1 MPLKISRNTILTEK
15 PPTIY
20 GYAAVVGDKEG
31 EGPLA
36 EYFDEVSEDVYF
48 GQKTWEKAE
57 SELMRRTV
65 EHALKKS
72 KLKNTDIDYMFA
84 GDLQN
89 QCCSTTFGLRD
100 LNIPLFC
107 IYGACSTM
115 SEGLVLSSL
124 MTDGGAGGKII
135 AATSSHFCAAERQFR
150 FPLSYGGVRTPTAQW
165 TCTAAGAA
173 VISENERPPYIK
185 GVSIGKIVD
194 MGVTDANNMG
204 AAMAP
209 AAEYIIKTYLTDTG
223 LTPDDFDYIITGDL
237 GRVGGTLLIEL
248 LSKDGFDISRVYKDC
263 GTMIFDINKQDVHA
277 GGSGCGCSASVLCG
291 YFLDKVKSGEI
302 NNILFCATG
311 ALMSPTLTSQGESI
325 PSISH
330 AVHIS
335 HDGKKLEVK
344 KR

>member
-1 MPLKISRNTILTEK
+1 MES

-20 GYAAVVGDKEG
+20 GYAATVGEKEG
-31 EGPLA
+31 QGPLGS
-36 EYFDEVSEDVYF
+36 YFDEVENDAYF

-65 EHALKKS
+65 MRALTKC
-72 KLKNTDIDYMFA
+72 KLNKNQIDYMFA

-89 QCCSTTFGLRD
+89 QCCSTTYGLRD
-100 LNIPLFC
+100 LEIPIFC

-115 SEGLVLSSL
+115 SEALALSSL
-124 MTDGGAGGKII
+124 LTDSNAGGKIL
-135 AATSSHFCAAERQFR
+135 AVTSSHFCSAERQFR

-165 TCTAAGAA
+165 TCTASGAA
-173 VISENERPPYIK
+173 VISQKEAPPYVK
-185 GVSIGKIVD
+185 GISIGKIVD

-209 AAEYIIKTYLTDTG
+209 AAAYIIKNYLTDTG
-223 LTPDDFDYIITGDL
+223 LSPEDFDHIITGDL

-248 LSKDGFDISRVYKDC
+248 LAKEGIDISRQYKDC
-263 GTMIFDINKQDVHA
+263 GTMIFNISEQDVHA

-291 YFLDKVKSGEI
+291 YFLDKVKTGELK
-302 NNILFCATG
+302 NILFCATG
-311 ALMSPTLTSQGESI
+311 ALMSPTASQQGESI

-335 HDGKKLEVK
+335 HDGEKLI